1 MNNGVINLS
10 MYVADI
16 MGTWPQTVKIFLK
29 YRMICVG
36 CQLSE
41 FDTLKDV
48 LLNYGYSPDK
58 ILAELNAALHDN
70 TPSLER

>member
-1 MNNGVINLS
+1 MNDGMINLG
-10 MYVADI
+10 MFVADI
-16 MGTWPQTVKIFLK
+16 MSTWPQTVKVFLK
-29 YRMICVG
+29 YRMTCVG

-58 ILAELNAALHDN
+58 ILTELNAALRDN
-70 TPSLER
+70 TPSSER

>member
-1 MNNGVINLS
+1 M
-10 MYVADI
+10 
-16 MGTWPQTVKIFLK
+16 T
-29 YRMICVG
+29 CVG

-58 ILAELNAALHDN
+58 ILTELNAALRDN
-70 TPSLER
+70 TPSSER

>member
-58 ILAELNAALHDN
+58 ILAELNAALRDN